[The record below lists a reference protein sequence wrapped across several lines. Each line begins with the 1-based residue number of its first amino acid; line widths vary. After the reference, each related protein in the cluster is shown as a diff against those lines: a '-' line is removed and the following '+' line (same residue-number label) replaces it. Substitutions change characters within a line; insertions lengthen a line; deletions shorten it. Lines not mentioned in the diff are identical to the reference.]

1 MSYMGM
7 SFSKI
12 LSFNIKIFQRIN
24 NYFKITN
31 GNRYY
36 FLYIHVYLIFY
47 YLCMCVWSKKLFNK
61 NSNLLQHLYK
71 LAYISSG
78 KGLFKKNPPKYIM
91 LVSQN
96 SFYHMIWCLN
106 FNENMSRLVKGY
118 WQSPIVLLENCQLL
132 INR

>member
-1 MSYMGM
+1 M
-7 SFSKI
+7 SFSKF

-36 FLYIHVYLIFY
+36 FLYIYVLYSIIFAWVHEVRNFSIKILICF
-47 YLCMCVWSKKLFNK
+47 SI
-61 NSNLLQHLYK
+61 LYK

-78 KGLFKKNPPKYIM
+78 KGLFLKKKNPPKYIM

-96 SFYHMIWCLN
+96 SFHHMN
-106 FNENMSRLVKGY
+106 DMM
-118 WQSPIVLLENCQLL
+118 P
-132 INR
+132 